1 MLAVTASGR
10 DKGELRPDDVAVV
23 DAQGEAVDVPGIEP
37 VRPSAEAGLHA
48 HVAAVTGARSVVHVH
63 TLNAVEAAHRWPDG
77 VVLHDLEMLKALD
90 RGAHGDVVRVP
101 VIANSQDMREL
112 AARFD
117 SVYDEAS
124 PPCWSPV
131 TAATCGA
138 ADTLQARWRTE
149 ALDWLL
155 GAALRAG

>member
-1 MLAVTASGR
+1 
-10 DKGELRPDDVAVV
+10 
-23 DAQGEAVDVPGIEP
+23 
-37 VRPSAEAGLHA
+37 
-48 HVAAVTGARSVVHVH
+48 
-63 TLNAVEAAHRWPDG
+63 
-77 VVLHDLEMLKALD
+77 MLKALD

-117 SVYDEAS
+117 SVYDEGV
-124 PPCWSPV
+124 P
-131 TAATCGA
+131 AALVAGHGSYVWG

-149 ALDWLL
+149 AVDWLL